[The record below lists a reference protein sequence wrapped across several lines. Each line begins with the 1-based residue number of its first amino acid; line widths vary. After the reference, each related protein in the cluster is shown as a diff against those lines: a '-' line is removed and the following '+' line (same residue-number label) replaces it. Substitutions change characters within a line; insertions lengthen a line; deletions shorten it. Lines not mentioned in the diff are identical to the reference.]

1 VAKVGLGEWVAE
13 LKSLNTAFAGLMR
26 ERVDEGSLKV
36 DIVLKKARLHLD
48 EAYYSIVER
57 VNALAVV
64 EGSAGYEPFIR
75 KMNINVAK
83 FSLLM
88 PARKKQGKKGG
99 GKKPQQTEEQQ

>member
-1 VAKVGLGEWVAE
+1 
-13 LKSLNTAFAGLMR
+13 MR
-26 ERVDEGSLKV
+26 ERVDEGSVKV
-36 DIVLKKARLHLD
+36 DIVLKKARVHLD

-64 EGSAGYEPFIR
+64 EGVADYEPFIR

-88 PARKKQGKKGG
+88 PVRKKQGKKGG
-99 GKKPQQTEEQQ
+99 GKNPTNGGSHEEG